1 MINIHFSDNTH
12 INLDIEKCKTYID
25 LKKEIYL
32 NKFKSTLI
40 NTSDLILITYGKI
53 INDDEQLDYIKNQV
67 FLVKIN
73 VDIEIHKFLN
83 DDRFLKLVSN
93 EQTRKS
99 LYHIL
104 ENPDLIENLVNIK
117 KYSFQ
122 KELDQI
128 NSMNLNISEE
138 IIKELLIKHSGN
150 IDIVVNSILNL

>member
-12 INLDIEKCKTYID
+12 INLDIDKCKTYID

-53 INDDEQLDYIKNQV
+53 INDDDPLDYIKNQV

-73 VDIEIHKFLN
+73 VDIEIQKFLN
-83 DDRFLKLVSN
+83 DERFLKLVSN

-104 ENPDLIENLVNIK
+104 ENPDLLEKLK
-117 KYSFQ
+117 KFRFQ
-122 KELDQI
+122 KELDEI
-128 NSMNLNISEE
+128 SSMKLNISDEQ
-138 IIKELLIKHSGN
+138 IKELLEKHSGN
-150 IDIVVNSILNL
+150 IEIVVNSILNL

>member
-53 INDDEQLDYIKNQV
+53 INDNDPLDYIKNQV

-83 DDRFLKLVSN
+83 DERLLNLVSN
-93 EQTRKS
+93 DRTRKL

-104 ENPDLIENLVNIK
+104 ENPDLLEKLK
-117 KYSFQ
+117 KYRFQ
-122 KELDQI
+122 KELDEI
-128 NSMNLNISEE
+128 NSMKLNISDEQ
-138 IIKELLIKHSGN
+138 IKDLLEKHSGN
-150 IDIVVNSILNL
+150 IEIVVNSILNL

>member
-32 NKFKSTLI
+32 NKFKSSLI
-40 NTSDLILITYGKI
+40 NTSDIILITYGKI
-53 INDDEQLDYIKNQV
+53 INDDDPLDYIKNQV

-83 DDRFLKLVSN
+83 DERFLKLVSN

-104 ENPDLIENLVNIK
+104 ENPDLLEKLK
-117 KYSFQ
+117 KFRFQ
-122 KELDQI
+122 KELDEI
-128 NSMNLNISEE
+128 NSMKLNISDEQ
-138 IIKELLIKHSGN
+138 IKDLLEKHSGN
-150 IDIVVNSILNL
+150 IEIVVNSILNL

>member
-53 INDDEQLDYIKNQV
+53 INDDDPLDYIKNQV

-73 VDIEIHKFLN
+73 VDIEIQKFLN
-83 DDRFLKLVSN
+83 DERFLKLVSN

-104 ENPDLIENLVNIK
+104 ENPDLLEKLK
-117 KYSFQ
+117 KFRFQ
-122 KELDQI
+122 KELDEI
-128 NSMNLNISEE
+128 SSMKLNISDEQ
-138 IIKELLIKHSGN
+138 IKELLEKHSGN
-150 IDIVVNSILNL
+150 IEIVVNSILNL

>member
-32 NKFKSTLI
+32 NKFKSSLI
-40 NTSDLILITYGKI
+40 NTSDIILITYGKI
-53 INDDEQLDYIKNQV
+53 INDDDPLDYIKNQV

-73 VDIEIHKFLN
+73 VDIEIQKFLN
-83 DDRFLKLVSN
+83 DERFLKLVSN

-104 ENPDLIENLVNIK
+104 ENPDLLEKLK
-117 KYSFQ
+117 KFRFQ
-122 KELDQI
+122 KELDEI
-128 NSMNLNISEE
+128 NSMKLNISDEQ
-138 IIKELLIKHSGN
+138 IKDLLEKHSGN
-150 IDIVVNSILNL
+150 IEIVVNSILNL

>member
-12 INLDIEKCKTYID
+12 IKLDIETCKTYIN

-32 NKFKSTLI
+32 NKFKSILM
-40 NTSDLILITYGKI
+40 NSSDLTLITYGKI
-53 INDDEQLDYIKNQV
+53 INDDDQLDYIKNQV

-73 VDIEIHKFLN
+73 IDIEIHKFLN
-83 DDRFLKLVSN
+83 DERLLKLVSN
-93 EQTRKS
+93 ASTRKS

-150 IDIVVNSILNL
+150 IDNTILNL

>member
-53 INDDEQLDYIKNQV
+53 INDDESLDYIKNQV

-73 VDIEIHKFLN
+73 VDIEINKFLN
-83 DDRFLKLVSN
+83 DERFLKLVSN
-93 EQTRKS
+93 DKTRKL

-104 ENPDLIENLVNIK
+104 ENPDLLEKLK
-117 KYSFQ
+117 KFRFQ
-122 KELDQI
+122 KELDEI
-128 NSMNLNISEE
+128 NSMKLNVLDEQ
-138 IIKELLIKHSGN
+138 IKELLEKHSGN
-150 IDIVVNSILNL
+150 IEIVVNSILNL

>member
-1 MINIHFSDNTH
+1 MINIHFSDNSH

-53 INDDEQLDYIKNQV
+53 INDDEPLDYIKNQV

-73 VDIEIHKFLN
+73 VDIEIQKFLN
-83 DDRFLKLVSN
+83 DERFLKLVSN

-104 ENPDLIENLVNIK
+104 EYPDILEKLK
-117 KYSFQ
+117 KFRFQ
-122 KELDQI
+122 KELDEI
-128 NSMNLNISEE
+128 NSMRLNITNEQ
-138 IIKELLIKHSGN
+138 IKELLENHSGN
-150 IDIVVNSILNL
+150 IEIVVNSILNF

>member
-53 INDDEQLDYIKNQV
+53 INDDESLDYIKNQV

-73 VDIEIHKFLN
+73 VDIEINKFLN
-83 DDRFLKLVSN
+83 DERFLKLVSN

-99 LYHIL
+99 LYYIL
-104 ENPDLIENLVNIK
+104 EYPDILQKLK
-117 KYSFQ
+117 KFRFQ
-122 KELDQI
+122 KELDEI
-128 NSMNLNISEE
+128 NSMKLNVLDEQ
-138 IIKELLIKHSGN
+138 IKELLEKHSGN
-150 IDIVVNSILNL
+150 IEIVVNSILNL

>member
-12 INLDIEKCKTYID
+12 IKLDIETCKTYIN

-32 NKFKSTLI
+32 NKFKSILM
-40 NTSDLILITYGKI
+40 NSSDLTLITYGKI
-53 INDDEQLDYIKNQV
+53 INDDDQLDYIKNQV

-73 VDIEIHKFLN
+73 IDIEIHKFLN
-83 DDRFLKLVSN
+83 DERLLKLVSN
-93 EQTRKS
+93 ASTRKS

-150 IDIVVNSILNL
+150 IDIVVNTILNL

>member
-53 INDDEQLDYIKNQV
+53 INDNDPLDYIKNQV

-83 DDRFLKLVSN
+83 DERLLNLVSN
-93 EQTRKS
+93 DRNRKL

-104 ENPDLIENLVNIK
+104 ENPDLLEKLK
-117 KYSFQ
+117 KYRFQ
-122 KELDQI
+122 KELDEI
-128 NSMNLNISEE
+128 NSMKLNISDEQ
-138 IIKELLIKHSGN
+138 IKDLLEKHSGN
-150 IDIVVNSILNL
+150 IEIVVNSILNL